1 MTMLVKGSQRAQL
14 WLSKEC
20 QKRVVWDDRARKG
33 SRNSP
38 ALAPSGVSEEGSI
51 RDDDARSDATSK
63 RLLDFARGKRVV
75 CGESLYA
82 CDVMRNG
89 HFQATAVVW

>member
-33 SRNSP
+33 SHNSP
-38 ALAPSGVSEEGSI
+38 ALAPSGVSEEGNI
-51 RDDDARSDATSK
+51 RDDDARTP
-63 RLLDFARGKRVV
+63 RLNG
-75 CGESLYA
+75 CWISLG
-82 CDVMRNG
+82 VN
-89 HFQATAVVW
+89 VWGVENRYTHAM